1 MKILITGATGFI
13 GSALIPSLLAKNH
26 QITALVRHPAKAK
39 QQLPYPIEFI
49 NTLDYFQHFNQFDA
63 VINLAGEPIFSRR
76 WTTTQK
82 ERLESSRISLTEKL
96 AHLINRSDD
105 PPQCF
110 ISGSATGYYG
120 HCGEQ
125 RIDENVPPAN
135 DFAARLCQ
143 DWEAAALKANTR
155 VCLVR
160 TGMVLGTQ
168 GGALAKILPLYRCGL
183 GGKLGSG
190 KQFWGWIALADM
202 VRGIL
207 FLLENADCRG
217 AFNFVAPHAIRNAE
231 FNVLLGKALRRPHMA
246 TTPAFMLK
254 MLLGERANLLLD
266 SQNLVP
272 QHLLAQGFQ
281 FEHPDLAQFL
291 QKEITVK

>member
-13 GSALIPSLLAKNH
+13 GTALITQLLAQNH
-26 QITALVRHPAKAK
+26 QITALVRNIEKAQ
-39 QQLPYPIEFI
+39 QQLPHAVGLI

-105 PPQCF
+105 PPQYF

-120 HCGEQ
+120 DCGEQ
-125 RIDENVPPAN
+125 LIDENTPPAN
-135 DFAARLCQ
+135 DFTARLCQ

-168 GGALAKILPLYRCGL
+168 GGALAKMLPLYRCGL
-183 GGKLGSG
+183 GG
-190 KQFWGWIALADM
+190 
-202 VRGIL
+202 
-207 FLLENADCRG
+207 
-217 AFNFVAPHAIRNAE
+217 
-231 FNVLLGKALRRPHMA
+231 
-246 TTPAFMLK
+246 
-254 MLLGERANLLLD
+254 
-266 SQNLVP
+266 
-272 QHLLAQGFQ
+272 
-281 FEHPDLAQFL
+281 
-291 QKEITVK
+291 

>member
-13 GSALIPSLLAKNH
+13 GSALIPSLLAQKH
-26 QITALVRHPAKAK
+26 QVTALVRNPAKAQK
-39 QQLPYPIEFI
+39 HLPAAVELI

-63 VINLAGEPIFSRR
+63 VINLAGEPIFDHR
-76 WTTTQK
+76 WTAKQK
-82 ERLESSRISLTEKL
+82 VRLESSRVSLTEKL
-96 AHLINRSDD
+96 AQLINRSDT

-120 HCGEQ
+120 DCGEQ
-125 RIDENVPPAN
+125 LIDENTPPADN
-135 DFAARLCQ
+135 FAARLCQ
-143 DWEAAALKANTR
+143 QWEATALKANTR

-160 TGMVLGTQ
+160 TGIVLGTQ
-168 GGALAKILPLYRCGL
+168 GGALARMLPLYRCGL

-207 FLLENADCRG
+207 FLLNNPNCHG
-217 AFNFVAPHAIRNAE
+217 AFNFVAPHAVRNAE
-231 FNVLLGKALRRPHMA
+231 FNTLLGDALHRPHFA
-246 TTPAFMLK
+246 SVPAFMLK
-254 MLLGERANLLLD
+254 LLLGERAGLLLD

-281 FEHPDLAQFL
+281 FEYPDLAEFFAE
-291 QKEITVK
+291 EIPAE

>member
-1 MKILITGATGFI
+1 MKILLTGATGFI

-26 QITALVRHPAKAK
+26 QITAFVRNPSKAK

-76 WTTTQK
+76 WTATQK

-105 PPQCF
+105 LPQCF

-120 HCGEQ
+120 DCGEQ
-125 RIDENVPPAN
+125 LIDENVPPAN

-143 DWEAAALKANTR
+143 QWEGSALKANTR
-155 VCLVR
+155 VCLIR
-160 TGMVLGTQ
+160 TGIVLGAQ
-168 GGALAKILPLYRCGL
+168 GGALAKMLPLYRCGL

-190 KQFWGWIALADM
+190 KQFWGCIALADM

-231 FNVLLGKALRRPHMA
+231 FNVLLGEILRRPHIA
-246 TTPAFMLK
+246 TAPAFMLK
-254 MLLGERANLLLD
+254 LLLGERANLLLD

-281 FEHPDLAQFL
+281 FEHPDLAHFL
-291 QKEITVK
+291 LKEIAVK

>member
-76 WTTTQK
+76 WTATQK

-105 PPQCF
+105 PPHCF

-120 HCGEQ
+120 DYSEQ
-125 RIDENVPPAN
+125 RIDENTPPAN
-135 DFAARLCQ
+135 HFAARLCQ
-143 DWEAAALKANTR
+143 QWEAAALKAKTR

-168 GGALAKILPLYRCGL
+168 GGALAKMLPLYRCGL

-190 KQFWGWIALADM
+190 KQFWGWIALEDM

-231 FNVLLGKALRRPHMA
+231 FNVLLGKMLRRTYIA
-246 TTPAFMLK
+246 TAPAFMLK

-291 QKEITVK
+291 KKEIAVK

>member
-1 MKILITGATGFI
+1 M
-13 GSALIPSLLAKNH
+13 
-26 QITALVRHPAKAK
+26 
-39 QQLPYPIEFI
+39 
-49 NTLDYFQHFNQFDA
+49 
-63 VINLAGEPIFSRR
+63 
-76 WTTTQK
+76 
-82 ERLESSRISLTEKL
+82 
-96 AHLINRSDD
+96 
-105 PPQCF
+105 
-110 ISGSATGYYG
+110 
-120 HCGEQ
+120 
-125 RIDENVPPAN
+125 
-135 DFAARLCQ
+135 
-143 DWEAAALKANTR
+143 KANTR

-168 GGALAKILPLYRCGL
+168 GGALAKMLPLYGCGL

-217 AFNFVAPHAIRNAE
+217 AFNFVVPHAIRNAE
-231 FNVLLGKALRRPHMA
+231 FKVLLGKTLRRPHIA
-246 TTPAFMLK
+246 TAPTFMLK
-254 MLLGERANLLLD
+254 LLLGERANLLLD

-291 QKEITVK
+291 QKEIAVK

>member
-1 MKILITGATGFI
+1 M
-13 GSALIPSLLAKNH
+13 
-26 QITALVRHPAKAK
+26 
-39 QQLPYPIEFI
+39 
-49 NTLDYFQHFNQFDA
+49 DYFQHFNQFDA
-63 VINLAGEPIFSRR
+63 IINLAGEPIFSRR

-96 AHLINRSDD
+96 THLINRSDD
-105 PPQCF
+105 PPHCF

-120 HCGEQ
+120 DCGEQ
-125 RIDENVPPAN
+125 LIDENTPPAN
-135 DFAARLCQ
+135 HFAARLCQ
-143 DWEAAALKANTR
+143 QWEAAALKANTR
-155 VCLVR
+155 VCLIR

-168 GGALAKILPLYRCGL
+168 GGALAKMLPLYRCGL

-190 KQFWGWIALADM
+190 KQFWSWIALEDM

-231 FNVLLGKALRRPHMA
+231 FNVLLGETLRRPHMA
-246 TTPAFMLK
+246 TAPAFMLK

>member
-76 WTTTQK
+76 WTPTQK
-82 ERLESSRISLTEKL
+82 VRLESSRVSLTEKL
-96 AHLINRSDD
+96 AHLINRSDH
-105 PPQCF
+105 PPHCF

-120 HCGEQ
+120 DCGEQ
-125 RIDENVPPAN
+125 RIDENTPPAN

-143 DWEAAALKANTR
+143 HWEAAALKAKTR
-155 VCLVR
+155 VCLIR

-168 GGALAKILPLYRCGL
+168 GGALAKMLPLYRCGL

-231 FNVLLGKALRRPHMA
+231 FNVLLGKTLRRPHIA
-246 TTPAFMLK
+246 TAPAFMLK
-254 MLLGERANLLLD
+254 LLLGERANLLLD

-291 QKEITVK
+291 LKEITVE